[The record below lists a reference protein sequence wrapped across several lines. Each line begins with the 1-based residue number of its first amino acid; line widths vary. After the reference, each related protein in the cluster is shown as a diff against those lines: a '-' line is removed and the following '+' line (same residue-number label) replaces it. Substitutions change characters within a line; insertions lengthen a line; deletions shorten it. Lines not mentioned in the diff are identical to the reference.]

1 MSNKKKISS
10 SIIKI
15 IISFLFIFSS
25 SIYSN
30 PHPDVR
36 LKDITDVQGSYTH
49 DIVGYGIVVG
59 LEGTGDGSKS
69 MFTIQSIANM
79 LEYYGINVDKKK
91 LKPKNVA
98 AVMVTAN
105 YPTHGKIGSQ
115 LDVTLSSIGDA
126 KSLQGGNL
134 LLTPLTNPLSK
145 GESEVYANASGP
157 ISIGGFNIANGNGD
171 NFRKNYTLVGRIPS
185 GATIT
190 KESEEK
196 ILQIDGSVSLFL
208 KTPDFTTSVRVTK
221 SINNFF
227 GEEIASTVDKAEI
240 KINLPQKYKDNN
252 SKAMEF
258 IALMEG
264 VTVQTDNIAKVV
276 VNERTGTI
284 IIGENVKLNQVAI
297 SHGNISIKIDKKNK
311 VVQPNAFAGGTTT
324 IQQNSSLQVEEDIAK
339 VIQNKE
345 TTTLKQLVDALN
357 KLGVTPRDMISIFQA
372 LKEAGALH
380 AELVLI

>member
-1 MSNKKKISS
+1 MN
-10 SIIKI
+10 KI
-15 IISFLFIFSS
+15 IISILLTVLLSTIL
-25 SIYSN
+25 YSN
-30 PHPDVR
+30 PHPQVR
-36 LKDITDVQGSYTH
+36 LKDITDVRGSYTH

-79 LEYYGINVDKKK
+79 LEYYGISVDKKK

-98 AVMVTAN
+98 AVMVTAH

-134 LLTPLTNPLSK
+134 LLTPLTNPLAP

-157 ISIGGFNIANGNGD
+157 ISIGGFNIASGEGD
-171 NFRKNYTLVGRIPS
+171 SFRKNYTLVGRIPS

-190 KESEEK
+190 KESNEQV
-196 ILQIDGSVSLFL
+196 LQKDGSVSLYL
-208 KTPDFTTSVRVTK
+208 KSPDFTTSVRVTK

-227 GEEIASTVDKAEI
+227 GENIASTVDKAEI
-240 KINLPQKYKDNN
+240 KIDLPKKYKNDN

-258 IALMEG
+258 VALMEG
-264 VTVQTDNIAKVV
+264 IKVQTDNIAKVV

-297 SHGNISIKIDKKNK
+297 SHGNISIKIDKDSKI
-311 VVQPNAFAGGTTT
+311 VQPNAFAGGNTAN
-324 IQQNSSLQVEEDIAK
+324 QQNGDLKVEEDLAK

-345 TTTLKQLVDALN
+345 TATLKQLVDALN

>member
-1 MSNKKKISS
+1 MTKIEKIFLPLLLTILLLLPHFLYSQANSN
-10 SIIKI
+10 
-15 IISFLFIFSS
+15 
-25 SIYSN
+25 
-30 PHPDVR
+30 VR

-98 AVMVTAN
+98 AVMVTAH
-105 YPTHGKIGSQ
+105 YPTHGKIGSR

-134 LLTPLTNPLSK
+134 LLTPLTNPISK
-145 GESEVYANASGP
+145 GESEVYANASGA
-157 ISIGGFNIANGNGD
+157 ISIGGFNLASGTGEA
-171 NFRKNYTLVGRIPS
+171 FRKNYTLVGRIPS

-190 KESEEK
+190 KESNEQ
-196 ILQIDGSVSLFL
+196 ILQEDGSISLYL

-221 SINNFF
+221 NINNFF
-227 GEEIASTVDKAEI
+227 GEKIASTVDKAEI
-240 KINLPQKYKDNN
+240 KIDLPTKYKNDN
-252 SKAMEF
+252 SRAMEF
-258 IALMEG
+258 VALMEG
-264 VTVQTDNIAKVV
+264 IKVQTDGVAKVV

-297 SHGNISIKIDKKNK
+297 SHGNISIKIDKENK
-311 VVQPNAFAGGTTT
+311 VMQPDAFSNGTTT
-324 IQQNSSLQVEEDIAK
+324 NQVNTSIDVKEELAK
-339 VIQNKE
+339 VIRSNE

>member
-1 MSNKKKISS
+1 MIKLDKIF
-10 SIIKI
+10 IAVLLI
-15 IISFLFIFSS
+15 IILVIPNFL
-25 SIYSN
+25 YSQMN
-30 PHPDVR
+30 TNVR

-49 DIVGYGIVVG
+49 DIIGYGIVVG

-134 LLTPLTNPLSK
+134 LLTPLTNPISK

-157 ISIGGFNIANGNGD
+157 ISIGGFNISSGTGD

-190 KESEEK
+190 KESEER
-196 ILQIDGSVSLFL
+196 ILQTDGSISLYL

-227 GEEIASTVDKAEI
+227 GEKIASTIDKAEI
-240 KINLPQKYKDNN
+240 KIDLPKKYKDDN
-252 SKAMEF
+252 SMAMEF
-258 IALMEG
+258 VALMEG
-264 VTVQTDNIAKVV
+264 IKVQTDNIAKVV

-297 SHGNISIKIDKKNK
+297 SHGNISIKIDKENK
-311 VVQPNAFAGGTTT
+311 VIQPNAFSGGVTTN
-324 IQQNSSLQVEEDIAK
+324 QQNSTLQVEEDLAQ